1 MARSTM
7 ARAGMLSVMVVGLW
21 LAQVGAASACSF
33 DGPAAPPPPTS
44 VQSGTA
50 ISLAVPAIVDAT
62 MLAFQLGYGDQML
75 PEELAIVQLVLGTTQ
90 IVHSVFQMG
99 VGLMWGMFGCGNA
112 GPDPGVL
119 LLGGFIG
126 TFLGS
131 WLIADGI
138 ASLQVRH
145 HRDRQAVEV
154 LPMASVSA
162 EGFLVGAGGTF

>member
-1 MARSTM
+1 MMA
-7 ARAGMLSVMVVGLW
+7 VMVVGLW
-21 LAQVGAASACSF
+21 LSQAGSASACSL
-33 DGPAAPPPPTS
+33 DAPAPPPPTS
-44 VQSGTA
+44 IQSGTA

-75 PEELAIVQLVLGTTQ
+75 PEELAIVQLVLGSAQ
-90 IVHSVFQMG
+90 ILHSAFQMG
-99 VGLMWGMFGCGNA
+99 VGMMWGMFGCGNA

-138 ASLQVRH
+138 ASLQVHRH
-145 HRDRQAVEV
+145 RERQAVQV
-154 LPMASVSA
+154 LPTASASA
-162 EGFLVGAGGTF
+162 DGFMLGLGGTF